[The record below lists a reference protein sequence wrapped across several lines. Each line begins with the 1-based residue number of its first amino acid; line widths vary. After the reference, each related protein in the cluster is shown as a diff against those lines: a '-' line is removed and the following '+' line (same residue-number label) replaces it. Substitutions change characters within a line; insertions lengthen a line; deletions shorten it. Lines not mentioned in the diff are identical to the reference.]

1 MFAAL
6 SLEILSN
13 FQYMNILIC
22 VYNKIQYWQFVLI
35 NKFNRVQVLCPAACN
50 VYQESSVYKRVP
62 MSVKIKA

>member
-6 SLEILSN
+6 SLEILPN

-50 VYQESSVYKRVP
+50 VYQESFYKRVP